1 MGRSG
6 DRRVW
11 KVVAEFWER
20 GKPVT
25 QSRLGAPEPQRRGGV
40 EEGIQPCYLS

>member
-1 MGRSG
+1 M
-6 DRRVW
+6 
-11 KVVAEFWER
+11 VAEFGER

-25 QSRLGAPEPQRRGGV
+25 QSRLGAPESQRRGGV